1 MCVMLH
7 KREKMN
13 ARQILAINEGINGH
27 NLLILGQSGTGKSYL
42 INEIKDQLK
51 KRGKSVAIT
60 GTIGVASLNIGGIAI
75 HSWSG
80 IADGHFSDEYLLQ
93 KLLTDNTF
101 ISIK

>member
-1 MCVMLH
+1 
-7 KREKMN
+7 MN

-60 GTIGVASLNIGGIAI
+60 GTTDFQSNRPQVKSAPVKSTPIQIGPKSNRPQNESHIA
-75 HSWSG
+75 
-80 IADGHFSDEYLLQ
+80 Q
-93 KLLTDNTF
+93 KN
-101 ISIK
+101 

>member
-60 GTIGVASLNIGGIAI
+60 GTTGVASLNIGGITI

-80 IADGHFSDEYLLQ
+80 IADGHFSDE
-93 KLLTDNTF
+93 
-101 ISIK
+101 